1 MHFLYGDDI
10 EQKKEA
16 PSNWGLFMSMLS
28 GIGRL
33 NSGLQSALD
42 RRDAGKLP
50 FLPHLVHHLLDVGEV
65 LFLKVIEAALFGEEF
80 FHRNSSLARL
90 ARVPG
95 VNDVAVDDFVERID
109 AAFDSQ
115 LAKLV

>member
-1 MHFLYGDDI
+1 MEPFFCLC
-10 EQKKEA
+10 
-16 PSNWGLFMSMLS
+16 S
-28 GIGRL
+28 GIWQL
-33 NSGLQSALD
+33 YSGLQYSLD
-42 RRDAGKLP
+42 RPDTEKLP
-50 FLPHLVHHLLDVGEV
+50 FIPHLVHHLLDVGEV
-65 LFLKVIEAALFGEEF
+65 LFLEVIEAALFGEEF

-95 VNDVAVDDFVERID
+95 VNDVPIDDFVERID